1 MLSIALAFIPEDD
14 TVKRTVLQIDSKV
27 VPVSFTL
34 DQQHFQV
41 DSLSSQLE
49 DVRNSLIAKIEV
61 PQPQTLIT
69 KQIVPLS
76 TIEVNAYSASYMEY
90 EFNVK
95 NTWAFW
101 TKFVAPQLP
110 TGSEVEVDEVQL
122 ARLLTSFTEKFE
134 DNKVS

>member
-1 MLSIALAFIPEDD
+1 MSIKTRKYSRETGL
-14 TVKRTVLQIDSKV
+14 
-27 VPVSFTL
+27 
-34 DQQHFQV
+34 
-41 DSLSSQLE
+41 
-49 DVRNSLIAKIEV
+49 
-61 PQPQTLIT
+61 
-69 KQIVPLS
+69 PLS

>member
-61 PQPQTLIT
+61 RQPQTLIHKT
-69 KQIVPLS
+69 NCTIVH
-76 TIEVNAYSASYMEY
+76 Y
-90 EFNVK
+90 
-95 NTWAFW
+95 
-101 TKFVAPQLP
+101 
-110 TGSEVEVDEVQL
+110 
-122 ARLLTSFTEKFE
+122 
-134 DNKVS
+134 

>member
-61 PQPQTLIT
+61 PQPQTLIHKT
-69 KQIVPLS
+69 NCTIVH
-76 TIEVNAYSASYMEY
+76 Y
-90 EFNVK
+90 
-95 NTWAFW
+95 
-101 TKFVAPQLP
+101 
-110 TGSEVEVDEVQL
+110 
-122 ARLLTSFTEKFE
+122 
-134 DNKVS
+134 

>member
-61 PQPQTLIT
+61 PQP
-69 KQIVPLS
+69 
-76 TIEVNAYSASYMEY
+76 
-90 EFNVK
+90 
-95 NTWAFW
+95 
-101 TKFVAPQLP
+101 
-110 TGSEVEVDEVQL
+110 
-122 ARLLTSFTEKFE
+122 
-134 DNKVS
+134 

>member
-61 PQPQTLIT
+61 PQPQTLIHKT
-69 KQIVPLS
+69 NHIIVH
-76 TIEVNAYSASYMEY
+76 
-90 EFNVK
+90 
-95 NTWAFW
+95 
-101 TKFVAPQLP
+101 
-110 TGSEVEVDEVQL
+110 
-122 ARLLTSFTEKFE
+122 
-134 DNKVS
+134 